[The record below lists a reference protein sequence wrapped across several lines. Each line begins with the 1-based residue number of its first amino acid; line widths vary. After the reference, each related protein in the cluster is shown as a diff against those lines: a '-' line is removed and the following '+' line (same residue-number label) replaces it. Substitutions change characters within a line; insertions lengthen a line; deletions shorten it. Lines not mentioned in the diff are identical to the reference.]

1 MPRLYANP
9 AFRVGQPALDAFP
22 HTLWQ
27 RLLAHNYRNSW
38 TDLFGYQEAA
48 GYQPL
53 REAVASYLAI
63 ARGVRCT
70 YQQVIII
77 SGSQQGMDIIART
90 LLQPGDAIWMEDPGY
105 QGARWAFQRA
115 GLRLIPVPVDTAGFD
130 LAAGQAL
137 YPDARLAY
145 VTPSHQFPLGATMS
159 MERRLALLEW
169 ARNRNGWILE
179 DDYDSEYRY
188 TGRPLPSLQGLDDA
202 GRVLYLGTF
211 SKVLFPSLR
220 LGYLVV
226 PPSLVENVVHARRG
240 MDLHSPGLEQ
250 AVVADFMVEGHF
262 QRHIR
267 RMRTLY
273 AERQALLH
281 QMLTRRLS
289 GLLEVQP
296 DTAGM
301 HLVAWLPPEM
311 ESQPV
316 MQALRDAG
324 LSAMPLAATS
334 LRPLRRD
341 ALLLGY
347 AAPDE
352 EKMAEGVRILAS
364 ILERQRVRRSLA
376 VS

>member
-1 MPRLYANP
+1 M
-9 AFRVGQPALDAFP
+9 
-22 HTLWQ
+22 
-27 RLLAHNYRNSW
+27 
-38 TDLFGYQEAA
+38 
-48 GYQPL
+48 
-53 REAVASYLAI
+53 
-63 ARGVRCT
+63 
-70 YQQVIII
+70 
-77 SGSQQGMDIIART
+77 
-90 LLQPGDAIWMEDPGY
+90 
-105 QGARWAFQRA
+105 
-115 GLRLIPVPVDTAGFD
+115 
-130 LAAGQAL
+130 
-137 YPDARLAY
+137 
-145 VTPSHQFPLGATMS
+145 
-159 MERRLALLEW
+159 
-169 ARNRNGWILE
+169 
-179 DDYDSEYRY
+179 
-188 TGRPLPSLQGLDDA
+188 DDA

-296 DTAGM
+296 YTAGM